1 MLTSPNM
8 LVSGETVR
16 SGDTVSLQGQA
27 QGGAGTQPD
36 WLTVCFPQWQE
47 PSRKRVRQ
55 PSRSVCVLGWEAKN
69 RSVCACVATNI
80 RAVAWPWCWCACVF
94 GGSVKYVTSCQETL
108 NHPETWQLSNCSSH
122 AKMCVCVPY
131 VSLKFSTTH
140 TEIYKNKISKWLC

>member
-8 LVSGETVR
+8 LVSVETVR
-16 SGDTVSLQGQA
+16 SGDTVSLQGQG
-27 QGGAGTQPD
+27 QGGAGTQPID
-36 WLTVCFPQWQE
+36 WLCVSHSE

-55 PSRSVCVLGWEAKN
+55 PSRSVCILGWEAKN

-122 AKMCVCVPY
+122 AKMCVSVPY